1 VAERLADRKFWLIFG
16 AILLLAAVLRVLA
29 FSPFDTIAHDEIL
42 QYQERAYRMVFGYG
56 LVPWESRYGIRN
68 ALIPDL
74 IAAAMAGTR
83 LFSSDPGAAVMAG
96 RIVVAIVCFAT
107 VPVAY
112 ALGSARSRSHG
123 LVAMFVA
130 AVWFESVL
138 FGVHVLSESVALPFA
153 CGGAAALLRA
163 RENGRAAMLAGFLLG
178 IAVLLR
184 LQFAVFAGTLVLLS
198 AGRDWTLY
206 RRLAIGA
213 LPALAIGAATDLA
226 AGMAPFAWVAKNLS
240 MNLLHGRAE
249 YFGTFGPFYYVTAV
263 FLRLLPLSLVIVGCA
278 FFVEKRYRPLLFAAI
293 ANIAVHS
300 LIGHKEYRFIWLSTF
315 VFVVLAALTS
325 VDLVDRLRARRQAS
339 PESRPMA
346 LTLLC
351 LSWAGLS
358 YWSLVATGGFAALRD
373 GGKIAE
379 ATIEAAKY
387 PDTCG
392 IGVTILLR
400 KPFAYAFVRRD
411 LGFYLVP
418 DAVDGGRQPF
428 PAPLTEAVNT
438 LVLTDKARP
447 PAAYH
452 RLSCEQDVLN
462 KVCLYYR
469 EGGCRTSKASQDY
482 TYQAISLRNDM

>member
-1 VAERLADRKFWLIFG
+1 MAERLADRKVWLAFA
-16 AILLLAAVLRVLA
+16 AILLLAVVLRVLA
-29 FSPFDTIAHDEIL
+29 FSPYDTIAHDEIL

-74 IAAAMAGTR
+74 IASAMAATK
-83 LFSSDPGAAVMAG
+83 LFSGDSGAAVMAG
-96 RIVVAIVCFAT
+96 RIVVALVCLVA

-112 ALGSARSRSHG
+112 ALGSVRSRGHG

-163 RENGRAAMLAGFLLG
+163 RENGRAAMLAGFLLAM
-178 IAVLLR
+178 AVLLR

-226 AGMAPFAWVAKNLS
+226 AGMVPFAWVPKNLA

-249 YFGTFGPFYYVTAV
+249 YFGTVGPFYFVTAIY
-263 FLRLLPLSLVIVGCA
+263 LRLLPLSLVILGCA
-278 FFVEKRYRPLLFAAI
+278 LFAPKRYRPLLIAAI

-339 PESRPMA
+339 PTSRPLA

-351 LSWAGLS
+351 LGWAALS
-358 YWSLVATGGFAALRD
+358 YWSLVATGGFAAIRD
-373 GGKIAE
+373 GGKTAE
-379 ATIEAAKY
+379 ATVKAASY

-400 KPFAYAFVRRD
+400 KPFAYAFVQRR

-418 DAVDGGRQPF
+418 DEIDSGRQPF
-428 PAPLTEAVNT
+428 PAPLTEAANT
-438 LVLTDKARP
+438 LVLTDKARA
-447 PAAYH
+447 PAAY
-452 RLSCEQDVLN
+452 RQVSCQQDVLN
-462 KVCLYYR
+462 KVCLYRR
-469 EGGCRTSKASQDY
+469 EGGCRTSKASEYY
-482 TYQAISLRNDM
+482 TYQAIAARNDM